1 MHTINPVRIM
11 EKIINKKIETY
22 TTSFKN
28 DVSNKV
34 KELAFED
41 KSKLNQ
47 LLEFVYDYHRL
58 SINKEDMTKRKRIK
72 NAIPDLNRCNAKRA
86 NGEQCTRRRKE
97 ECEFCGT
104 HLKGV
109 PHGLIV
115 SQKSS
120 EATVK
125 LDVIAQEISGIVYYI
140 DQYENVYKTEDI
152 LEGKQNPSIVAKYA
166 KNGENQFSIPLF
178 GI

>member
-1 MHTINPVRIM
+1 M

-28 DVSNKV
+28 DVSNKI
-34 KELAFED
+34 KELSFED
-41 KSKLNQ
+41 KSNVNQ

-58 SINKEDMTKRKRIK
+58 SISKEDMIKRKRIK

-86 NGEQCTRRRKE
+86 SGEQCTRRRKE
-97 ECEFCGT
+97 DCEFCGT

-109 PHGLIV
+109 PHGLII
-115 SQKSS
+115 SQKTG
-120 EATVK
+120 ETCMK
-125 LDVIAQEISGIVYYI
+125 MDVIAQEISGIVYYI
-140 DQYENVYKTEDI
+140 DTFENVYKTEDI
-152 LEGKQNPSIVAKYA
+152 LEGKENPQIVAKYV
-166 KNGENQFSIPLF
+166 KHGENQFSIPFF